1 MYTECSGYLCD
12 VLQCDYHILGLLQ
25 IHFFILPVYAE
36 GYRWIHIKPTF
47 DSRPA
52 LTLIVQV
59 RFSDT
64 RLDDFLA
71 MFNQTILG

>member
-12 VLQCDYHILGLLQ
+12 VLQCDYHILGLLH
-25 IHFFILPVYAE
+25 IHFLILPVYAK
-36 GYRWIHIKPTF
+36 GYRWTHIKPTF